1 MTLDFELLYNI
12 YTQDFISLVRDED
25 FYTEFMNKA
34 KSGNSEVSFM
44 HRFVDKQIDI
54 AWVEA
59 IEDAIIPLDNII
71 RNPRRFIVQE
81 EEIVNIELARKISPE
96 SIRHLAQHTNMIAK
110 VEDDTVTPNRILNI
124 FKEESF
130 ETYENRFIYTLLIN
144 LQYFISKRLKAI
156 NDCVD
161 GNNVTSIL
169 FRDNFSIGRENVKCS
184 FEMTIDSPGFKMDG
198 NLLDVDPEKLSKFQ
212 RIERIK
218 KILYDF
224 QNSPLIKALHGTS
237 LVRPPIMRTNVLQK
251 NPDFKKAK
259 ALWDFIETYRE
270 SGFNV
275 EITETNEIPNDLYL
289 SDLYSTMV
297 LNYSLL
303 KHHIGSEG
311 EYEPQKKRKVI
322 TPKIIERT
330 FMDVLD
336 DLTFDID
343 VVQKIFNEQVVKS
356 TKKRQK
362 QEREVLAVIDRA
374 IDAERKRREAIEAA
388 RLAILEAEKAERRR
402 IREEQRQ
409 KAEAERQAKL
419 LERQEQERL
428 RAEAKAKAEAEKLAR
443 QQELQRLREEAKAR
457 AEAEKLARQQAR
469 EEAKAERLRLLEEE
483 KQRIAEE
490 KRLKALEKEAQQK
503 ALEKEKALEKK
514 RKEREAL
521 KRKKQKEAEAEKERL
536 RKSKEQQ
543 RLREKK
549 ASELQKQ
556 KEAEAKR
563 REQEKQKARKE
574 KELAA
579 QKEAERKQKE
589 KEAEKL
595 RKERELAKQKEAET
609 KRKEQEKLKA
619 QREKEALAEKE
630 RRLKEQEKLRV
641 QKEKQK
647 AQKEKEALAEKERR
661 LKEQEKLKAQKE
673 KEALAEKERQHK
685 AREQQKLK
693 EMKAKELARQK
704 EAEAKRKEKEK
715 LRLQKE
721 KEALAEKERQ
731 RKEKERR
738 RKELERQKLKE
749 KEAEIRAREKAKIEA
764 LRKKSKE
771 N

>member
-12 YTQDFISLVRDED
+12 YTQDFISLVQSEE

-34 KSGNSEVSFM
+34 RSGNSEVSYM
-44 HRFVDKQIDI
+44 HRFIDKQIDLTWI
-54 AWVEA
+54 EA

-156 NDCVD
+156 DASVD

-169 FRDNFSIGRENVKCS
+169 FKDNFSIGKENVKCS

-224 QNSPLIKALHGTS
+224 QNSPLIKALNGTT

-270 SGFNV
+270 AGFNV
-275 EITETNEIPNDLYL
+275 EVTETNEIPCEEYL
-289 SDLYSTMV
+289 CDLYSTMI

-303 KHHIGSEG
+303 KHYIGSEG

-330 FMDVLD
+330 FFDVLD

-343 VVQKIFNEQVVKS
+343 VIKKIFNEQVVKS

-362 QEREVLAVIDRA
+362 QEKEILAVIDRA
-374 IDAERKRREAIEAA
+374 LKTEKNRKDAIELA
-388 RLAILEAEKAERRR
+388 RLAELEREKAEKQR
-402 IREEQRQ
+402 IKDEQKKKLEEE
-409 KAEAERQAKL
+409 KQAKL
-419 LERQEQERL
+419 LQKQEQQRL
-428 RAEAKAKAEAEKLAR
+428 REEAKRKLEAEKLAR
-443 QQELQRLREEAKAR
+443 QQERLEQKRLREE
-457 AEAEKLARQQAR
+457 EKKR
-469 EEAKAERLRLLEEE
+469 LEEE
-483 KQRIAEE
+483 KLKKKQE
-490 KRLKALEKEAQQK
+490 KQELLKALEKQK
-503 ALEKEKALEKK
+503 EQEKK
-514 RKEREAL
+514 RKQKEREKL
-521 KRKKQKEAEAEKERL
+521 KLQKEKQEFAEKERL
-536 RKSKEQQ
+536 RKAKEQQ
-543 RLREKK
+543 KLRE
-549 ASELQKQ
+549 
-556 KEAEAKR
+556 
-563 REQEKQKARKE
+563 QKA
-574 KELAA
+574 KELAL
-579 QKEAERKQKE
+579 QKEAERK
-589 KEAEKL
+589 
-595 RKERELAKQKEAET
+595 RKER
-609 KRKEQEKLKA
+609 
-619 QREKEALAEKE
+619 
-630 RRLKEQEKLRV
+630 
-641 QKEKQK
+641 
-647 AQKEKEALAEKERR
+647 
-661 LKEQEKLKAQKE
+661 
-673 KEALAEKERQHK
+673 
-685 AREQQKLK
+685 
-693 EMKAKELARQK
+693 
-704 EAEAKRKEKEK
+704 EK

-721 KEALAEKERQ
+721 KQDLAEKERLRKAKEQ
-731 RKEKERR
+731 QKLKEQKAKELALQKEKLRKEKERAR
-738 RKELERQKLKE
+738 LKEKKAKEAALLKE
-749 KEAEIRAREKAKIEA
+749 KEAKIKAREKAKLEA
-764 LRKKSKE
+764 LRQKSK
-771 N
+771 NN